1 MRRTIALGHQSARVS
16 VSVALV
22 GHTRE
27 RRAKSG
33 CIHVRIC
40 ISKISG
46 NVGMYIFYDRV
57 REYLR

>member
-1 MRRTIALGHQSARVS
+1 MRRTIALGYQSARVS

-33 CIHVRIC
+33 CIHVHMHIEDKVAMSEC
-40 ISKISG
+40 IYFMTVYMNI
-46 NVGMYIFYDRV
+46 
-57 REYLR
+57 